1 MKKYKTL
8 LLTGVFIF
16 TSVLSCVGFADEST
30 FEGETL
36 TQGVYSYDVE
46 TQTETYE
53 EITFD
58 EESQQAY
65 VSYSSESDVVKTDE
79 GYEVEFDES
88 ALVNEYVENEFLDA
102 EENGSDISPYDI
114 VDTDNRKEVLRP
126 DQNGKYRN
134 TCRLVITDKHS
145 SLHNSISGIL

>member
-102 EENGSDISPYDI
+102 EEN
-114 VDTDNRKEVLRP
+114 
-126 DQNGKYRN
+126 
-134 TCRLVITDKHS
+134 
-145 SLHNSISGIL
+145 